1 MGPVLTARDADSAL
15 ADPQCHRPR
24 LAQPC
29 THPPMMVSLV
39 VGGSATAP
47 VVSPNWLVGSIADA
61 TTIKHAIAVVF
72 AQATQRDTA
81 EDRILSDV
89 LVRKIAK
96 MEHAREG
103 R

>member
-1 MGPVLTARDADSAL
+1 
-15 ADPQCHRPR
+15 
-24 LAQPC
+24 
-29 THPPMMVSLV
+29 MMVSLV
-39 VGGSATAP
+39 VGASATVP
-47 VVSPNWLVGSIADA
+47 VLSPNWLVGSIADA

-72 AQATQRDTA
+72 AQATQRDTC
-81 EDRILSDV
+81 RRPHSSDV